1 MRNFMRKLLLATLIV
16 FAVPFAASAETP
28 EQKGLAIAKE
38 AQKRNEGWVDSKV
51 EAKMILENKQGEKS
65 ERNMR
70 LRALEVISD
79 TDGDKSLT
87 YFLSPPDVQGT
98 ALLSF
103 THMTTPDDQWLYL
116 PALKRVKRIASAN
129 KSGSFVGS
137 EFAFEDLL
145 AQEVPRFTY
154 KFLREEPC
162 PTDEA
167 KALTC
172 FVSERFP
179 VYENSGYSRQVSWVD
194 KKDYQ
199 VRKLE
204 FFDRKSEHSKTLLFT
219 GYRQYLGKYWR
230 AHVLAMENLQTG
242 KKTTLSFGNFELNA
256 KVDPTDFD
264 PDSLS
269 RLR

>member
-1 MRNFMRKLLLATLIV
+1 MRIATIV
-16 FAVPFAASAETP
+16 LFFAFAAPLSAWAQTP
-28 EQKGLAIAKE
+28 EEKGRAIAVE
-38 AQKRNEGWVDSKV
+38 AQKRNTGWVDSKV
-51 EAKMILENKQGEKS
+51 DAKMILANKQGETS

-79 TDGDKSLT
+79 VDGDKSLT

-103 THMTTPDDQWLYL
+103 THFKTPDDQWLYL

-145 AQEVPRFTY
+145 AQEVERFTY
-154 KFLREEPC
+154 KYLRDEPC
-162 PTDEA
+162 PTEEA
-167 KALTC
+167 KGLTC
-172 FVSERFP
+172 FVNERFP
-179 VYENSGYSRQVSWVD
+179 AYENSGYTRQVSWID

-204 FFDRKSEHSKTLLFT
+204 FYDRKSEHSKTLMFT
-219 GYRQYLGKYWR
+219 GYKQYLGKYWR
-230 AHVLAMENLQTG
+230 AHTLTMENHQTA
-242 KKTTLSFGNFELNA
+242 KKTTLSFGEFQLNA
-256 KVDPTDFD
+256 KVDQSEFD
-264 PDSLS
+264 PDALS

>member
-1 MRNFMRKLLLATLIV
+1 MKRTFAVALLAL
-16 FAVPFAASAETP
+16 ALPALSHAETP
-28 EQKGLAIAKE
+28 EQKGLAIAVE
-38 AQKRNEGWVDSKV
+38 SQKRNEGWVDSRV

-87 YFLSPPDVQGT
+87 YFLSPADVQGT

-103 THMTTPDDQWLYL
+103 THFKTPDDQWLFL

-145 AQEVPRFTY
+145 AQEVQRFTY

-167 KALTC
+167 KGLVC

-179 VYENSGYSRQVSWVD
+179 AYENSGYTRQISWVD

-204 FFDRKSEHSKTLLFT
+204 FYDRKSEHSKTLLFT
-219 GYRQYLGKYWR
+219 SYRQYQGKFWR
-230 AHVLAMENLQTG
+230 SHTLVMENHQTG
-242 KKTTLSFGNFELNA
+242 KKTTLSLGNFELNA
-256 KVDPTDFD
+256 KVDRTEFD
-264 PDSLS
+264 PDALG

>member
-1 MRNFMRKLLLATLIV
+1 MRISTAAIV
-16 FAVPFAASAETP
+16 FVVAALPFAAQAETP
-28 EQKGLAIAKE
+28 EEKGLAIANE
-38 AQKRNEGWVDSKV
+38 AQRRNEGWVDSKV
-51 EAKMILENKQGEKS
+51 EAKMILENKHGEKS

-87 YFLSPPDVQGT
+87 YFLSPADVQGT

-103 THMTTPDDQWLYL
+103 THFKTPDDQWLYL

-162 PTDEA
+162 PTEEA
-167 KALTC
+167 KGLSC

-179 VYENSGYSRQVSWVD
+179 TYENSGYTRQVSWVD

-204 FFDRKSEHSKTLLFT
+204 FYDRKSEHSKTLMFT
-219 GYRQYLGKYWR
+219 GYKQYLGRYWR
-230 AHVLAMENLQTG
+230 AHTLAMENHQTG
-242 KKTTLSFGNFELNA
+242 KKTTLSFGSFELNA
-256 KVDPTDFD
+256 KVDQSEFD
-264 PDSLS
+264 PDALG

>member
-1 MRNFMRKLLLATLIV
+1 MRKLAVLVLI
-16 FAVPFAASAETP
+16 AVALPFAAAAETP
-28 EQKGLAIAKE
+28 EEKGLAIAKE

-51 EAKMILENKQGEKS
+51 EAKMILGNKQGEKS
-65 ERNMR
+65 ERDLR

-103 THMTTPDDQWLYL
+103 THFKTPDDQWLFL

-145 AQEVPRFTY
+145 AQEVERFTY
-154 KFLREEPC
+154 KYLRDEPC
-162 PTDEA
+162 PTEEA
-167 KALTC
+167 KGLTC
-172 FVSERFP
+172 FVVERFP
-179 VYENSGYSRQVSWVD
+179 TYENSGYTRQVGWTD

-199 VRKLE
+199 IRKIE
-204 FFDRKSEHSKTLLFT
+204 FFDRKAEHSKTLTFT
-219 GYRQYLGKYWR
+219 DHRQYLGKYWR
-230 AHVLAMENLQTG
+230 AHTLVMENLQTS
-242 KKTTLSFGNFELNA
+242 KKTTLAFGNFELNA
-256 KVDPTDFD
+256 KVDQSEFD
-264 PDSLS
+264 PDALS

>member
-1 MRNFMRKLLLATLIV
+1 MRKLFLSTLVAI
-16 FAVPFAASAETP
+16 AVPFAAAAETP
-28 EQKGLAIAKE
+28 EQKGLAIALE
-38 AQKRNEGWVDSKV
+38 AQKRNEGWIDSKV
-51 EAKMILENKQGEKS
+51 DAKMVLENKQGEKS

-103 THMTTPDDQWLYL
+103 THMKTPDDQWLYL

-162 PTDEA
+162 PTGEA
-167 KALTC
+167 KGLSC
-172 FVSERFP
+172 FVSERVP

-199 VRKLE
+199 VRRTE

-230 AHVLAMENLQTG
+230 AHLLAMENLQTG
-242 KKTTLSFGNFELNA
+242 KKTTLSFGDFALNA

-264 PDSLS
+264 PDSLA

>member
-1 MRNFMRKLLLATLIV
+1 MRRLLLSTLIV
-16 FAVPFAASAETP
+16 IAIPFGAAADTP
-28 EQKGLAIAKE
+28 EEKGLAIAKE
-38 AQKRNEGWVDSKV
+38 AQKRNEGWVDSKS
-51 EAKMILENKQGEKS
+51 EMKMILENKQGEKS
-65 ERNMR
+65 ERNLR
-70 LRALEVISD
+70 LRALEVISE

-103 THMTTPDDQWLYL
+103 THITLPDDQWLYL

-145 AQEVPRFTY
+145 AQEVPKFKY
-154 KFLREEPC
+154 KYLRDEPC
-162 PTDEA
+162 PTEEA
-167 KALTC
+167 KGLSC

-179 VYENSGYSRQVSWVD
+179 VYENSGYTRQLSWID

-199 VRKLE
+199 IRKLE
-204 FFDRKSEHSKTLLFT
+204 FFDRKSEHSKTLMFT
-219 GYRQYLGKYWR
+219 AYRQYLGKFWR
-230 AHVLAMENLQTG
+230 AHTLVMENHQTG
-242 KKTTLSFGNFELNA
+242 KKTTLAFANFELNA
-256 KVDPTDFD
+256 KVDQSDFD
-264 PDSLS
+264 PDALS

>member
-1 MRNFMRKLLLATLIV
+1 MRIASLAVIL
-16 FAVPFAASAETP
+16 ALAAPFSALAETP
-28 EQKGLAIAKE
+28 EEKGLAIARE
-38 AQKRNEGWVDSKV
+38 AQKRNEGWVDSRV
-51 EAKMILENKQGEKS
+51 EAKMILENKHGEKS

-87 YFLSPPDVQGT
+87 YFLSPADVQGT

-103 THMTTPDDQWLYL
+103 THFKTPDDQWLFL

-145 AQEVPRFTY
+145 AQEVERFTY
-154 KFLREEPC
+154 KYLREEPC
-162 PTDEA
+162 PTEEA
-167 KALTC
+167 KGLSC

-179 VYENSGYSRQVSWVD
+179 TYENSGYTRQVSWVD

-204 FFDRKSEHSKTLLFT
+204 FFDRKSEHSKTLVFT
-219 GYRQYLGKYWR
+219 GYKQYLGKYWR
-230 AHVLAMENLQTG
+230 AHNLAMENRQTA

-256 KVDPTDFD
+256 KVDQSEFD
-264 PDSLS
+264 PDALG

>member
-1 MRNFMRKLLLATLIV
+1 MRKIAAVFLVAFTAPLSALAQ
-16 FAVPFAASAETP
+16 TP
-28 EQKGLAIAKE
+28 EERGLAIAQE
-38 AQKRNEGWVDSKV
+38 AQRRNEGWVDSKV
-51 EAKMILENKQGEKS
+51 DAKMILENKQGERS

-70 LRALEVISD
+70 LKALEVISE

-87 YFLSPPDVQGT
+87 YFLSPADVQGT

-103 THMTTPDDQWLYL
+103 THFKTPDDQWLFL

-154 KFLREEPC
+154 KYLRDEAC

-167 KALTC
+167 KGLQC
-172 FVSERFP
+172 FVNERFP
-179 VYENSGYSRQVSWVD
+179 AYENSGYTRQISWID
-194 KKDYQ
+194 KRDYQ
-199 VRKLE
+199 VRKLD
-204 FFDRKSEHSKTLLFT
+204 FYDRKSELSKTLMFT
-219 GYRQYLGKYWR
+219 GYRQYLSKYWR
-230 AHVLAMENLQTG
+230 AHTLTMENHQTA

-256 KVDPTDFD
+256 KVDQSEFD
-264 PDSLS
+264 PDALA

>member
-1 MRNFMRKLLLATLIV
+1 MRKLAALALI
-16 FAVPFAASAETP
+16 AAALPFAAAAETP
-28 EQKGLAIAKE
+28 EEKGLAIAKE

-103 THMTTPDDQWLYL
+103 THFKTPDDQWLYL
-116 PALKRVKRIASAN
+116 PALKRVKRIASSN

-145 AQEVPRFTY
+145 AQEVERFTY

-167 KALTC
+167 KGLTC
-172 FVSERFP
+172 FVVERFP
-179 VYENSGYSRQVSWVD
+179 TYENSGYTRQIGWTD

-199 VRKLE
+199 IRKLE
-204 FFDRKSEHSKTLLFT
+204 FFDRKSENSKTLTFT
-219 GYRQYLGKYWR
+219 GYTQYLGKYWR
-230 AHVLAMENLQTG
+230 AHTLVMENHQTD
-242 KKTTLSFGNFELNA
+242 KKTTLALGEYQLNA
-256 KVDPTDFD
+256 KVDQSEFD
-264 PDSLS
+264 PDALS

>member
-1 MRNFMRKLLLATLIV
+1 MRKAIIAAVIAL
-16 FAVPFAASAETP
+16 AVPLSAAAETP
-28 EQKGLAIAKE
+28 EEKGLAIANE

-51 EAKMILENKQGEKS
+51 ELKMILENKQGEKS

-87 YFLSPPDVQGT
+87 YFSSPADVQGT

-103 THMTTPDDQWLYL
+103 THFKTPDDQWLYL

-154 KFLREEPC
+154 KFLREEAC
-162 PTDEA
+162 PTEEA
-167 KALTC
+167 KGLSC

-179 VYENSGYSRQVSWVD
+179 TYENSGYTRQVSWVD

-204 FFDRKSEHSKTLLFT
+204 FYDRKSEHSKTLMFT

-230 AHVLAMENLQTG
+230 AHTLAMTNHQTD

-256 KVDPTDFD
+256 KVDQSEFD
-264 PDSLS
+264 PDALG

>member
-1 MRNFMRKLLLATLIV
+1 MRRMLTALLLAL
-16 FAVPFAASAETP
+16 ALPALAHAETP
-28 EQKGLAIAKE
+28 EEKGLAIARE

-51 EAKMILENKQGEKS
+51 DAKMILENKQGEKS

-79 TDGDKSLT
+79 VDGDKSLT
-87 YFLSPPDVQGT
+87 YFLSPADVQGT

-103 THMTTPDDQWLYL
+103 THMTKPDDQWLFL

-145 AQEVPRFTY
+145 AQEVARFTY
-154 KFLREEPC
+154 KYLRDEPC
-162 PTDEA
+162 PTAEA
-167 KALTC
+167 KGLSC

-179 VYENSGYSRQVSWVD
+179 VYENSGYTRQVSWID

-199 VRKLE
+199 VRKIE

-219 GYRQYLGKYWR
+219 DYRLYQGKFWR
-230 AHVLAMENLQTG
+230 SHTLVMENHQTA
-242 KKTTLSFGNFELNA
+242 KKTTLALGNFELNA
-256 KVDPTDFD
+256 KVDQTEFD
-264 PDSLS
+264 PDALS

>member
-1 MRNFMRKLLLATLIV
+1 MRTAMRKIMIASLIA
-16 FAVPFAASAETP
+16 FAIPLTAVAETP
-28 EQKGLAIAKE
+28 EEKGLAIARE

-51 EAKMILENKQGEKS
+51 DAKMILENKQGEKS

-79 TDGDKSLT
+79 VDGDKSLT

-116 PALKRVKRIASAN
+116 PALKRVKRIASSN

-145 AQEVPRFTY
+145 AQEVARFKY

-162 PTDEA
+162 PTAEA
-167 KALTC
+167 KGLVC

-179 VYENSGYSRQVSWVD
+179 AYENSGYTRQISWVD

-204 FFDRKSEHSKTLLFT
+204 FYDRKAEHSKTLLFT
-219 GYRQYLGKYWR
+219 DHRQYLGKLWR
-230 AHVLAMENLQTG
+230 SHTLVMENHQTG
-242 KKTTLSFGNFELNA
+242 KKTTLSLGNFELNA
-256 KVDPTDFD
+256 KVDQTEFD
-264 PDSLS
+264 PDALS

>member
-1 MRNFMRKLLLATLIV
+1 MRFMFAVALLAL
-16 FAVPFAASAETP
+16 AAPLAAHAETP
-28 EQKGLAIAKE
+28 EEKGLAIAKE
-38 AQKRNEGWVDSKV
+38 SQRRNEGWVDSKV
-51 EAKMILENKQGEKS
+51 DAKMVLENKQGERS

-70 LRALEVISD
+70 LRSLEVISD
-79 TDGDKSLT
+79 VDGDKSLT
-87 YFLSPPDVQGT
+87 YFLSPADVQGT

-103 THMTTPDDQWLYL
+103 THFKTPDDQWLFL

-167 KALTC
+167 KGVMC
-172 FVSERFP
+172 FVNERFP
-179 VYENSGYSRQVSWVD
+179 AYENSGYTRQVSWID
-194 KKDYQ
+194 KKEFQ
-199 VRKLE
+199 VRKLD
-204 FFDRKSEHSKTLLFT
+204 FYDRKSELSKTLMFT
-219 GYRQYLGKYWR
+219 GYKQYLGKYWR
-230 AHVLAMENLQTG
+230 AHTLAMENHQTG
-242 KKTTLSFGNFELNA
+242 KKTTLSFGAFELNA
-256 KVDPTDFD
+256 KVDQSEFD
-264 PDSLS
+264 PDALA

>member
-1 MRNFMRKLLLATLIV
+1 MRISTAVIV
-16 FAVPFAASAETP
+16 FVAAVAPFVARAETA
-28 EQKGLAIAKE
+28 EEKGLAIANE

-51 EAKMILENKQGEKS
+51 EAKMILENKHGEKS

-87 YFLSPPDVQGT
+87 YFLSPADVQGT

-103 THMTTPDDQWLYL
+103 THFKTPDDQWLYL

-162 PTDEA
+162 PTEEA
-167 KALTC
+167 KGLSC

-179 VYENSGYSRQVSWVD
+179 TYENSGYTRQVSWVD
-194 KKDYQ
+194 KRDYQ

-204 FFDRKSEHSKTLLFT
+204 FYDRKSEHSKTLMFT
-219 GYRQYLGKYWR
+219 GYKQYLGKYWR
-230 AHVLAMENLQTG
+230 AHTLAMENHQTG
-242 KKTTLSFGNFELNA
+242 KKTTLSFGGFELNA
-256 KVDPTDFD
+256 KVDQSEFD
-264 PDSLS
+264 PDALG

>member
-1 MRNFMRKLLLATLIV
+1 MRKALIAIIV
-16 FAVPFAASAETP
+16 ALAVPLTAAAETP
-28 EQKGLAIAKE
+28 EEKGLAIARE

-51 EAKMILENKQGEKS
+51 ELKMILENKQGEKS

-87 YFLSPPDVQGT
+87 YFSSPADVQGT

-103 THMTTPDDQWLYL
+103 THFKTPDDQWLFL

-145 AQEVPRFTY
+145 AQEVERFTY
-154 KFLREEPC
+154 KFLREEAC

-167 KALTC
+167 KALAC

-179 VYENSGYSRQVSWVD
+179 TYENSGYTRQVSWVD

-199 VRKLE
+199 VRKIE
-204 FFDRKSEHSKTLLFT
+204 FYDRKSEHSKTLMFT

-230 AHVLAMENLQTG
+230 AHSLAMENHQTA

-256 KVDPTDFD
+256 KVDQSEFD
-264 PDSLS
+264 PDALA

>member
-1 MRNFMRKLLLATLIV
+1 MRKLAALALI
-16 FAVPFAASAETP
+16 AVALPFAAAAETP
-28 EQKGLAIAKE
+28 EEKGLAIAKE
-38 AQKRNEGWVDSKV
+38 AQKRNEGWVDSQV
-51 EAKMILENKQGEKS
+51 DAKMILENKQGEKS

-70 LRALEVISD
+70 LRALEVVSD

-103 THMTTPDDQWLYL
+103 THFKTPDDQWLFL

-145 AQEVPRFTY
+145 AQEVERFTY
-154 KFLREEPC
+154 KYLRDEPC
-162 PTDEA
+162 PTAEA
-167 KALTC
+167 KGLIC
-172 FVSERFP
+172 FVVERFP
-179 VYENSGYSRQVSWVD
+179 TYENSGYTRQIGWTD

-199 VRKLE
+199 IRKLE
-204 FFDRKSEHSKTLLFT
+204 FFDRKSEHSKTLMFT
-219 GYRQYLGKYWR
+219 GYRQYLDKYWR
-230 AHVLAMENLQTG
+230 AHTLVMENHQTS
-242 KKTTLSFGNFELNA
+242 KKTTLAFADFQLNA
-256 KVDPTDFD
+256 KVDQSEFD
-264 PDSLS
+264 PDALS

>member
-1 MRNFMRKLLLATLIV
+1 MRIASLAVIL
-16 FAVPFAASAETP
+16 ALAAPFSALAETP
-28 EQKGLAIAKE
+28 EEKGLAIARE
-38 AQKRNEGWVDSKV
+38 AQKRNEGWVDSRV
-51 EAKMILENKQGEKS
+51 EAKMILENKHGEKS

-87 YFLSPPDVQGT
+87 YFLSPADVQGT

-103 THMTTPDDQWLYL
+103 THFKTPDDQWLFL

-145 AQEVPRFTY
+145 AQEVERFTY
-154 KFLREEPC
+154 KYLREEPC
-162 PTDEA
+162 PTEEA
-167 KALTC
+167 KGLSC

-179 VYENSGYSRQVSWVD
+179 TYENSGYTRQVSWVD

-204 FFDRKSEHSKTLLFT
+204 FFDRKSEHSKTLMFT
-219 GYRQYLGKYWR
+219 GYKQYLGKYWR
-230 AHVLAMENLQTG
+230 AHNLAMENRQTA

-256 KVDPTDFD
+256 KVDQSEFD
-264 PDSLS
+264 PDALG

>member
-1 MRNFMRKLLLATLIV
+1 MRTLTIALV
-16 FAVPFAASAETP
+16 IAAVLPIAAHAETP
-28 EQKGLAIAKE
+28 EQKGLAIAVE

-51 EAKMILENKQGEKS
+51 DAKMVLENKQGEKS

-70 LRALEVISD
+70 LRALEVISA

-87 YFLSPPDVQGT
+87 YFLSPADVQGT

-103 THMTTPDDQWLYL
+103 THFKTPDDQWLYL

-145 AQEVPRFTY
+145 AQEVERFTY

-167 KALTC
+167 KGLVC

-179 VYENSGYSRQVSWVD
+179 AYENSGYTRQVSWVD
-194 KKDYQ
+194 KTHYQ

-204 FFDRKSEHSKTLLFT
+204 FFDRKAEHSKTLMFT
-219 GYRQYLGKYWR
+219 GYKQYLAKFWR
-230 AHVLAMENLQTG
+230 PHLLSMENLQTG
-242 KKTTLSFGNFELNA
+242 KKTTLSFGAYELNA
-256 KVDPTDFD
+256 KVDQSEFD
-264 PDSLS
+264 PDALG

>member
-1 MRNFMRKLLLATLIV
+1 MRRL
-16 FAVPFAASAETP
+16 FAFALVALSVSLTAQAETP
-28 EQKGLAIAKE
+28 EEKGLAIARE
-38 AQKRNEGWVDSKV
+38 SQKRNEGWVDSKV

-79 TDGDKSLT
+79 VDGDKSLT
-87 YFLSPPDVQGT
+87 YFLSPPDVEGT

-103 THMTTPDDQWLYL
+103 THMTTADDQWLYL
-116 PALKRVKRIASAN
+116 PALKRVKRIASSN

-145 AQEVPRFTY
+145 AQEVARFKY

-162 PTDEA
+162 PTEEA
-167 KALTC
+167 KGLVC
-172 FVSERFP
+172 FVNERFP
-179 VYENSGYSRQVSWVD
+179 VYENSGYTRQVSWID

-199 VRKLE
+199 VRKIE
-204 FFDRKSEHSKTLLFT
+204 FYDRKSEHSKTLMFA
-219 GYRQYLGKYWR
+219 GYRQYLGKFWR
-230 AHVLAMENLQTG
+230 AHTLTMENRQTE

-256 KVDPTDFD
+256 KVDQSEFD
-264 PDSLS
+264 PDALS

>member
-1 MRNFMRKLLLATLIV
+1 MKKTLSAALLAL
-16 FAVPFAASAETP
+16 ALSALAHAETP
-28 EQKGLAIAKE
+28 EQKGLAIAVE
-38 AQKRNEGWVDSKV
+38 AQKRNEGWVDSRV

-70 LRALEVISD
+70 LRALEVLSD
-79 TDGDKSLT
+79 VDGDKSLT
-87 YFLSPPDVQGT
+87 YFQSPADVQGT

-103 THMTTPDDQWLYL
+103 THFKTPDDQWLYL

-154 KFLREEPC
+154 KYLREEAC
-162 PTDEA
+162 PTAEA
-167 KALTC
+167 KGLMC

-179 VYENSGYSRQVSWVD
+179 AYENSGYTRQISWVD

-204 FFDRKSEHSKTLLFT
+204 FYDRKSEHSKTLMFT
-219 GYRQYLGKYWR
+219 GYKQYLGKYWR
-230 AHVLAMENLQTG
+230 SHALTMENHQTG
-242 KKTTLSFGNFELNA
+242 KKTTLSFAAFELNA
-256 KVDPTDFD
+256 KVDPTEFD
-264 PDSLS
+264 PDALG

>member
-1 MRNFMRKLLLATLIV
+1 MNKTLAAALLAL
-16 FAVPFAASAETP
+16 ALPALAHAETP
-28 EQKGLAIAKE
+28 EQKGLAIAVE

-51 EAKMILENKQGEKS
+51 DAKMILENKQGEKS

-70 LRALEVISD
+70 LRALEVISEV
-79 TDGDKSLT
+79 DGDKSLT
-87 YFLSPPDVQGT
+87 YFQSPADVQGT

-103 THMTTPDDQWLYL
+103 THFKTPDDQWLYL

-162 PTDEA
+162 PTAEA
-167 KALTC
+167 KGLTC

-179 VYENSGYSRQVSWVD
+179 AYENSGYTLQVSWVD

-204 FFDRKSEHSKTLLFT
+204 FYDRKSEHSKTLMFT
-219 GYRQYLGKYWR
+219 GYKQYLGKYWR
-230 AHVLAMENLQTG
+230 PHVLSMENHQTA
-242 KKTTLSFGNFELNA
+242 KKTTLSFGAYELNA
-256 KVDPTDFD
+256 KVDQTEFD
-264 PDSLS
+264 PDALG

>member
-1 MRNFMRKLLLATLIV
+1 MRRLLISTLV
-16 FAVPFAASAETP
+16 VLSVPFAAVAETP
-28 EQKGLAIAKE
+28 EEKGLAIARE

-167 KALTC
+167 KALSC

-179 VYENSGYSRQVSWVD
+179 VYENSGYSRQLSWVD

-219 GYRQYLGKYWR
+219 SYRQYLGKYWR

-242 KKTTLSFGNFELNA
+242 KKTTLSFGNFEMNA

>member
-1 MRNFMRKLLLATLIV
+1 MRKTLAAVLLVL
-16 FAVPFAASAETP
+16 AVPVAASAETA
-28 EQKGLAIAKE
+28 EERGLAIAKE
-38 AQKRNEGWVDSKV
+38 SQSRNEGWVDSRV
-51 EAKMILENKQGEKS
+51 EAKMILQNPHGEKS

-87 YFLSPPDVQGT
+87 YFLSPADVQGT

-103 THMTTPDDQWLYL
+103 THFKTPDDQWLFL

-154 KFLREEPC
+154 KYLREEPC

-167 KALTC
+167 KGLACL
-172 FVSERFP
+172 VSERFP
-179 VYENSGYSRQVSWVD
+179 AYENSGYTRQVSWID
-194 KKDYQ
+194 KKDLQ

-204 FFDRKSEHSKTLLFT
+204 FYDRKAEHSKTLMFT

-230 AHVLAMENLQTG
+230 AHTLAMENHQTG

-256 KVDPTDFD
+256 KVDQSEFD
-264 PDSLS
+264 PDALG

>member
-1 MRNFMRKLLLATLIV
+1 MRRLIA
-16 FAVPFAASAETP
+16 FAVLAAVAPLAAYAETP
-28 EQKGLAIAKE
+28 EEKGLAIAQE
-38 AQKRNEGWVDSKV
+38 AQRRNEGWVDSKV
-51 EAKMILENKQGEKS
+51 DAKMILENRQGEKS

-79 TDGDKSLT
+79 VDGDKSLT

-103 THMTTPDDQWLYL
+103 THFKTPDDQWLYL

-145 AQEVPRFTY
+145 AQEVQRFTY

-167 KALTC
+167 KGLVC
-172 FVSERFP
+172 FVSERYP
-179 VYENSGYSRQVSWVD
+179 TYENSGYTRQVGWID

-204 FFDRKSEHSKTLLFT
+204 FFDRKSEHSKTLMFT

-230 AHVLAMENLQTG
+230 AHALTMENHQTG
-242 KKTTLSFGNFELNA
+242 KKTTLSFGDFQLNA
-256 KVDPTDFD
+256 KVDQSEFD
-264 PDSLS
+264 PDALS

>member
-1 MRNFMRKLLLATLIV
+1 MRIAFVTALVVL
-16 FAVPFAASAETP
+16 AVPLAALAETP
-28 EQKGLAIAKE
+28 EEKGLAIAKE
-38 AQKRNEGWVDSKV
+38 SQRRNEGWVDSKV
-51 EAKMILENKQGEKS
+51 DAKMILENKQGEKS

-70 LRALEVISD
+70 LRSLEVISD

-87 YFLSPPDVQGT
+87 YFLSPADVQGT

-103 THMTTPDDQWLYL
+103 THFTTPDDQWLFL

-145 AQEVPRFTY
+145 AQEVPRFRY
-154 KFLREEPC
+154 KYVRDEPC

-167 KALTC
+167 KGLSC
-172 FVSERFP
+172 FVNERFP
-179 VYENSGYSRQVSWVD
+179 TYENSGYTRQLSWID
-194 KKDYQ
+194 KRDYQ
-199 VRKLE
+199 VRKLD
-204 FFDRKSEHSKTLLFT
+204 FYDRKSELIKTLMFT

-230 AHVLAMENLQTG
+230 AHTLTMENHQTA
-242 KKTTLSFGNFELNA
+242 KKTTLSFGPFELNA
-256 KVDPTDFD
+256 KVDQSEFD
-264 PDSLS
+264 PDALS

>member
-1 MRNFMRKLLLATLIV
+1 MRKALIAIIIAL
-16 FAVPFAASAETP
+16 AVPLTAAAETP
-28 EQKGLAIAKE
+28 EEKGLAIAKE
-38 AQKRNEGWVDSKV
+38 AQRRNEGWVDSKV
-51 EAKMILENKQGEKS
+51 ELKMILENKQGEKS

-70 LRALEVISD
+70 LRALEVISN

-87 YFLSPPDVQGT
+87 YFSSPADVQGT

-103 THMTTPDDQWLYL
+103 THFKTPDDQWLFL

-145 AQEVPRFTY
+145 AQEVERFTY
-154 KFLREEPC
+154 KFLREEAC

-167 KALTC
+167 KVLSC
-172 FVSERFP
+172 FVSERYP
-179 VYENSGYSRQVSWVD
+179 TYENSGYTRQVSWVD

-199 VRKLE
+199 IRKLE
-204 FFDRKSEHSKTLLFT
+204 FYDRKSEHSKTLMFT

-230 AHVLAMENLQTG
+230 AHSLAMENHQTA

-256 KVDPTDFD
+256 KVDQSEFD
-264 PDSLS
+264 PDALG

>member
-1 MRNFMRKLLLATLIV
+1 MKKTIAATLLALALPA
-16 FAVPFAASAETP
+16 FAHAETP
-28 EQKGLAIAKE
+28 EQKGLAIAVE
-38 AQKRNEGWVDSKV
+38 AQKRNEGWVDSRV

-79 TDGDKSLT
+79 VDGDKSLT
-87 YFLSPPDVQGT
+87 YFLTPADVQGT

-103 THMTTPDDQWLYL
+103 THFKTPDDQWLYL

-154 KFLREEPC
+154 KYVREEPC
-162 PTDEA
+162 PTAEA
-167 KALTC
+167 KGLVC

-179 VYENSGYSRQVSWVD
+179 AYENSGYTRQVSWVD

-199 VRKLE
+199 IRKLE
-204 FFDRKSEHSKTLLFT
+204 FYDRKAEHSKTLMFA
-219 GYRQYLGKYWR
+219 GYKQYLGKYWR
-230 AHVLAMENLQTG
+230 PHVLAMENHQTG
-242 KKTTLSFGNFELNA
+242 KKTTLSFSGYELNA
-256 KVDPTDFD
+256 KVDQTEFD
-264 PDSLS
+264 PDALG